1 MPHQRRV
8 VLVGALLMLL
18 LGVHVWVEVALERH
32 VHAAQVEACAGVEA
46 TLEFRRAATNSYVGL
61 VEWHLAAGPERR
73 EREAELGLRLEALEQ
88 GGQRVLPYAGRVPG
102 LEQAVLVAM
111 LADARHFSASVREEL
126 QVGGAALPL
135 EALRRRFERLQQ
147 RADRA
152 VAAMVSAGGPL
163 DQHLNSLQRRHDA
176 VNAGIFLVEALA
188 IVAGLSWWGR
198 RQRLQRRVNAA
209 EQARAEL
216 RQMAASVA
224 HEVNNQLGVL
234 HNTLELAR
242 RGAPPAQLL
251 PYQQESFEQIRRLA
265 ADLVTFSGNQDD
277 ERTHFDLVELAH
289 GVVRGLERPVALH
302 ASGALWLWADKAALA
317 RALLNLVKNAV
328 EAGGPVE
335 LHVEAAQ
342 GGVRVRCLDRGPGL
356 PAEHAGRLGSP
367 FFSTKARGTGLGLA
381 IIQRV
386 ATSHGGRFLLANR
399 EGGGAAAELWLPP
412 GPAFE
417 REERTGEVALDAAG
431 AGRRG

>member
-1 MPHQRRV
+1 
-8 VLVGALLMLL
+8 MLL
-18 LGVHVWVEVALERH
+18 LAVHVWVEVALERH
-32 VHAAQVEACAGVEA
+32 VHAAQVEARAGVQA
-46 TLEFRRAATNSYVGL
+46 TLEFRRAVTSSYTGL

-73 EREAELGLRLEALEQ
+73 TREHELRLLLTGLEQ
-88 GGQRVLPYAGRVPG
+88 RGREVSPHAGRVPG
-102 LEQAVLVAM
+102 LEREVLSAM
-111 LADARHFSASVREEL
+111 LADARLFTASVREEL

-135 EALRRRFERLQQ
+135 EALRQRFERVQGG
-147 RADRA
+147 ADRV
-152 VAAMVSAGGPL
+152 VAAMVYAGGPL
-163 DQHLNSLQRRHDA
+163 DRHLEGLQQRHDA
-176 VNAGIFLVEALA
+176 VNAGIFLLEALA
-188 IVAGLSWWGR
+188 IVAGLSWWSR
-198 RQRLQRRVNAA
+198 EQRLQRRVNAA

-234 HNTLELAR
+234 HNTLELAH

-251 PYQQESFEQIRRLA
+251 PYQEESVEQIRRLA
-265 ADLVTFSGNQDD
+265 ADLVTFSGSQDG
-277 ERTHFDLVELAH
+277 ERTRFDLAELARSVAR
-289 GVVRGLERPVALH
+289 GVDAQVAVH
-302 ASGALWLWADKAALA
+302 AQDAQWLWADKAALA
-317 RALLNLVKNAV
+317 RAVLNLVKNGV

-335 LHVEAAQ
+335 LRVEPAQ

-399 EGGGAAAELWLPP
+399 EGGGAVAELWLPP

-417 REERTGEVALDAAG
+417 REERTGEVALERAEAPRSS
-431 AGRRG
+431 AQRSP

>member
-1 MPHQRRV
+1 MPQQRRV
-8 VLVGALLMLL
+8 VLVGALLLLL
-18 LGVHVWVEVALERH
+18 LGVHVWVEVALERR
-32 VHAAQVEACAGVEA
+32 VLAAQLEARGGVEA
-46 TLEFRRAATNSYVGL
+46 TLEFRRLVTGSYVGL
-61 VEWHLAAGPERR
+61 VEWHLAGGPERR
-73 EREAELGLRLEALEQ
+73 EREAELRRRLDALEQ
-88 GGQRVLPYAGRVPG
+88 GGAGVAPYAGRVPG
-102 LEQAVLVAM
+102 LEHIVLTT
-111 LADARHFSASVREEL
+111 LQEEARHFTSSVREEL

-135 EALRRRFERLQQ
+135 EALRRRFERVQQ

-163 DQHLNSLQRRHDA
+163 DRHLAGLQRRHDA
-176 VNAGIFLVEALA
+176 VNAGIFLLEALA
-188 IVAGLSWWGR
+188 ILAGLTWWSR
-198 RQRLQRRVNAA
+198 KQRLQRRVNAA
-209 EQARAEL
+209 EQGRAEL

-265 ADLVTFSGNQDD
+265 ADLVTFSGNQDG
-277 ERTHFDLVELAH
+277 ERTRFDLVELAL
-289 GVVRGLERPVALH
+289 GVVRGLDAPVAVD
-302 ASGALWLWADKAALA
+302 AAGPLWLWADKAALA
-317 RALLNLVKNAV
+317 RALLNLVQNGV

-335 LHVEAAQ
+335 LRLEPAQ

-356 PAEHAGRLGSP
+356 PAEHQERLGSP

-399 EGGGAAAELWLPP
+399 EGGGAVAELWLPP

-417 REERTGEVALDAAG
+417 REERTGETRLG
-431 AGRRG
+431 